1 MLGISSTPNGAS
13 STEMWAM
20 TTAERILTTLGIPHG
35 QIYTAGAVQ
44 ADVARALD
52 SIKDAGQS
60 IDDKIDAA
68 VTRIEQCF
76 AGTFWQGAT
85 SNADAVTDLRS
96 MLRQHFNTV
105 SDLAQMTAGDT
116 VAGISSAGAKNGGGS
131 WSGPPPDWA
140 QELLDVMHRIE
151 MLLCQKPD

>member
-52 SIKDAGQS
+52 GLKDSEQP
-60 IDDKIDAA
+60 IDEKIEAA
-68 VTRIEQCF
+68 VQRIEQCF

-85 SNADAVTDLRS
+85 GNTDTAADLRS

-105 SDLAQMTAGDT
+105 IDLSQMTAGDV
-116 VAGISSAGAKNGGGS
+116 VAGLSSTTAHHGGGT
-131 WSGPPPDWA
+131 WAGPPPDWA
-140 QELLDVMHRIE
+140 QELLERLQRIE
-151 MLLCQKPD
+151 VLLCQKPG